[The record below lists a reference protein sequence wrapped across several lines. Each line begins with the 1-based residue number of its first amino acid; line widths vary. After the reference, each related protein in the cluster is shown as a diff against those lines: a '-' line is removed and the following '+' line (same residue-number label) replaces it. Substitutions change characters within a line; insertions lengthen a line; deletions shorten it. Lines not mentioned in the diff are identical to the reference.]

1 MSKNDKNTTLTG
13 KYAKLRDDLIKAR
26 ESGLKRAA
34 VSDDG
39 GTCNFDSPAIKLP
52 RWQVAKVKQ
61 AAAEAGCGCFVW
73 FSGVYVFVLRCD
85 GQANKVTAAA
95 EAAEKALKNA
105 GYDAFVYYQAD

>member
-1 MSKNDKNTTLTG
+1 MKNNTPLTG
-13 KYAKLRDDLIKAR
+13 KYAQLRDGLIKAR
-26 ESGLKRAA
+26 KAGLERAA

-73 FSGVYVFVLRCD
+73 FSGFYVFPLCCG

-105 GYDAFVYYQAD
+105 GYDASVYYQAD